1 MWNFLKERDDKMP
14 ANSELIDTISL
25 IEKEKGID
33 KETLF
38 EAIESSLISACKKN
52 FGTSQNIRVAIDR
65 DNGAVNVF
73 AQKEVVEEVEDAT
86 LQISLADAR
95 EITLE
100 YNVGD
105 IVELVVTPR
114 DFGRISAQTAKQVVV
129 QKFREAERNKVIN
142 EFKGREYRLLSGV
155 VERIERRDVYVTV
168 GDTEL
173 KLASAEQIP
182 GEEYYIHQRIKVL
195 VLDIKD
201 GGNRGPLIPVSRSHP
216 DLVSRLFEQ
225 EVPEIADGTVV
236 IKAVAREAGH
246 RTKIAVASLNDNVDP
261 VGSCVGAGGQRVNL
275 IVNELNGEKI
285 DIITHSDNP
294 KEFIAA
300 ALSPAVVLAV
310 RVEEG
315 GKSAKIV
322 VPDNQLSLAIGRE
335 GQNARLAAKLTGFR
349 IDIKSETKAMEENF
363 IDDAD
368 MLGAEEEASAS
379 VEAEVTID
387 EAQYAEA
394 AAEYYEYDDDDEYDD
409 EYDEYDD
416 DYDDEYYDDDYDD
429 EYDEEYDGV
438 EGDGNEQN

>member
-1 MWNFLKERDDKMP
+1 MP

-65 DNGAVNVF
+65 DNGAVNVL

-86 LQISLADAR
+86 LQISLGDAR
-95 EITLE
+95 EISLE
-100 YNVGD
+100 YVVGD
-105 IVELVVTPR
+105 IVEIVVTPR

-173 KLASAEQIP
+173 KLAPTEQIP
-182 GEEYYIHQRIKVL
+182 GEEYYFNQRIKVL

-201 GGNRGPLIPVSRSHP
+201 GGSRGPLIPVSRSHP
-216 DLVSRLFEQ
+216 DLVARLFEQ

-246 RTKIAVASLNDNVDP
+246 RTKIAVASLNPNVDP

-275 IVNELNGEKI
+275 VVNELNGEKI

-294 KEFIAA
+294 KDFIAA

-349 IDIKSETKAMEENF
+349 IDIKSYTKAMEENF
-363 IDDAD
+363 IDDTD
-368 MLGAEEEASAS
+368 MLGETEEAVS
-379 VEAEVTID
+379 VEAEITVD

-394 AAEYYEYDDDDEYDD
+394 AAEYYEYDDEDDEYDD
-409 EYDEYDD
+409 EYD
-416 DYDDEYYDDDYDD
+416 DYYDD
-429 EYDEEYDGV
+429 EYDEYEDDEYDDEPV
-438 EGDGNEQN
+438 LEGDGDK